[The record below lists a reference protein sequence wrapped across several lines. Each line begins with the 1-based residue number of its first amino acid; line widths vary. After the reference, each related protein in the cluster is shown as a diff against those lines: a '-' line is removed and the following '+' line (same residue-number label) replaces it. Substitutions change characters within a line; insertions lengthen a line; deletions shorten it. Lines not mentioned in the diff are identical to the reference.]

1 MIWASAKAKCGS
13 PCWIWLPSTI
23 AYLLSGLYSYFQPE
37 VPEEVRWSHATLSPQ
52 SRPALLGDL
61 QWNFWWSCGM
71 ELPELEKGRSPK
83 RRWKWTRIE
92 AKMWCEYVMRTFFFC
107 SACRGDGKWTICR
120 SCSGRRAL
128 SSGMRSNFG
137 ETPMKPTWL
146 EGSRRFILNLW
157 MIGSQKADWIVQS
170 NGRVSSGKCISYLL
184 YASALTL
191 GIHPKVHL
199 S

>member
-23 AYLLSGLYSYFQPE
+23 AYFLSGLYSYFQPE

-71 ELPELEKGRSPK
+71 ELSELEKVRSPK

-92 AKMWCEYVMRTFFFC
+92 AKMWCEDVMRTFFF
-107 SACRGDGKWTICR
+107 AALAEETEK
-120 SCSGRRAL
+120 AL
-128 SSGMRSNFG
+128 SSGWMRSNFG
-137 ETPMKPTWL
+137 DRNAHETNL
-146 EGSRRFILNLW
+146 ARRFILNLW

-170 NGRVSSGKCISYLL
+170 NGRVSSGKCISDLL
-184 YASALTL
+184 YARALTL
-191 GIHPKVHL
+191 GIHPKAHL